1 MSLRSLLLVPTNTE
15 YSFNEDPEDQLS
27 YVNPVTLNNLLI
39 KYANAA
45 VEITSKIVVLKKA
58 KVELDIQIRELKH
71 SIEDMESDILQENEG
86 SANDHKNLKAQ
97 AAFVRKKA
105 KETGRYD
112 TLAELESTLEK
123 HEVER
128 MKKQVAIENAS
139 STLELIEQLSQ
150 NVQTHLSFV
159 KNEMRHT
166 GKYN

>member
-1 MSLRSLLLVPTNTE
+1 MSMKSLLLVPTNEE
-15 YSFNEDPEDQLS
+15 YSFAEDPDEQLS

-45 VEITSKIVVLKKA
+45 VEVTSKIVVLKKA
-58 KVELDIQIRELKH
+58 KVELDITIRELKQD
-71 SIEDMESDILQENEG
+71 IADLESDILQENEG

-105 KETGRYD
+105 KETGRFD
-112 TLAELESTLEK
+112 TLAELEQRLEAA
-123 HEVER
+123 EIER
-128 MKKQVAIENAS
+128 MKKQLAIENAS
-139 STLELIEQLSQ
+139 STLDLIDQLSQ

-166 GKYN
+166 GRYN